1 MNEKDKDLD
10 KEIEQGKKESSAGSE
25 LDGGMDKA
33 PSDKDGIVLDKQSAS
48 SLSGED
54 LDRDLDSGYPDERT
68 ETMDNARET
77 VTLNPLVA
85 QPPVPEENR
94 GGGGRAWMY
103 IAIGLA
109 LLLVVAL
116 VKPPFG
122 KGAADGSGDVVAT
135 VNEVDITQ
143 DSLFNK
149 MVALGGKSTLDQ
161 MIQEEL
167 IKQEADKAGIT
178 ATEADIDSEI
188 TLWKGRFPS
197 ENDFNSWLQQNGM
210 TEADFRK
217 EMPTQLRIRK
227 IMEPKTTVTDEQVK
241 QFFDENKAS
250 FDTPEQIRASH
261 ILVATKEEA
270 EAILKELKGGADFAK
285 LASEKS
291 IDPGSKDKGGDLDFF
306 PRGMMDE
313 PFEKAAFALKT
324 KDELSPIVQGA
335 NGFHI
340 IKFTERKAAH
350 AATLEE
356 EKVKIKDQLVA
367 QQVSELSGT
376 WLAEIKEKAKITN
389 TLDKPA
395 ADEKAGDSGAAPAN
409 SESGTPD
416 AG

>member
-1 MNEKDKDLD
+1 LNEKDKDLD

-25 LDGGMDKA
+25 LEGEQGSA
-33 PSDKDGIVLDKQSAS
+33 PLAKEGILLDKQSPS
-48 SLSGED
+48 SPSEEE
-54 LDRDLDSGYPDERT
+54 LDRDLDSGYPDER
-68 ETMDNARET
+68 EEVMDDEHET
-77 VTLNPLVA
+77 VTLNPLVT

-94 GGGGRAWMY
+94 GGGRAWMY

-122 KGAADGSGDVVAT
+122 KSGASGSGDVVAT
-135 VNEVDITQ
+135 VNNVDITQ
-143 DSLFNK
+143 DNLFDK

-227 IMEPKTTVTDEQVK
+227 LLEPKATVTDEQVK
-241 QFFDENKAS
+241 QYFDENKAS
-250 FDTPEQIRASH
+250 FDTAEEVRVSH
-261 ILVATKEEA
+261 ILVATKAEA
-270 EAILKELKGGADFAK
+270 EAILKELNGGADFAK

-306 PRGMMDE
+306 PRGVMDE

-340 IKFTERKAAH
+340 IKFTERKAAK
-350 AATLEE
+350 AATLDE
-356 EKVKIKDQLVA
+356 EKAKIKDQLVA
-367 QQVSELSGT
+367 QQVSQLSST

-395 ADEKAGDSGAAPAN
+395 ADEKPADGA
-409 SESGTPD
+409 GTPGNSAPETSN